1 MTGGIM
7 KAIQVREVGGPEVL
21 KYVEVPS
28 PEPGP
33 GEAVVEI
40 KVAGVNYMDIYARD
54 GSNQTALPFIP
65 GGEGAGIVGSVG
77 DGVTGVTIGDRVTY
91 TGAGKSYAEK
101 VVVPAWRLIKIP
113 DGLDIEECA
122 ASMLQGMTA
131 HYLSHSTYALTSD
144 DVALIHS
151 GAGGVGLLLIQ
162 MAKMCGAQVITTVS
176 TDEKASL
183 AKEAGADHTIL
194 YTRQSFGDEV
204 GRITGG
210 MGVQVVY
217 DAVGAT
223 TFDQSINSLAVR
235 GCMVLYGQSSGPVL
249 PVAVSVLNAKSIFLT
264 RPSLGS
270 YTQTRIELE
279 ERAHA
284 VLGWV
289 KSGELK
295 LRIHDRYP
303 LAEAAEA
310 HRELESRLTSGK
322 LLLIP

>member
-1 MTGGIM
+1 M
-7 KAIQVREVGGPEVL
+7 KAIQVSENGGPEVL
-21 KYVEVPS
+21 KYVDIPN

-33 GEAVVEI
+33 GEVIVEMKAV
-40 KVAGVNYMDIYARD
+40 GVNYMDIYARD
-54 GSNQTALPFIP
+54 GSNQPSLPFIP
-65 GGEGAGIVGSVG
+65 GGEGSGIVSMVG
-77 DGVTGVTIGDRVTY
+77 DGVTEVELGDRVTY

-101 VVVPAWRLIKIP
+101 VVVPVWRLIKIP
-113 DGLDIEECA
+113 DGLDMEDCA

-131 HYLSHSTYALTSD
+131 HYLSHSTYTLTSS

-162 MAKMCGAQVITTVS
+162 MAKMRGAQVITTVS
-176 TDEKASL
+176 TEDKAAL

-194 YTRQSFGDEV
+194 YTRESFDDEV
-204 GRITGG
+204 RRITAGK
-210 MGVQVVY
+210 GVQVVY

-235 GCMVLYGQSSGPVL
+235 GVMVLYGQSSGPVS

-264 RPSLGS
+264 RPGLGS

-289 KSGELK
+289 KSRKLK
-295 LRIHDRYP
+295 LRIHSRYP
-303 LAEAAEA
+303 LSEAAEA
-310 HRELESRLTSGK
+310 HRKLEGRLTSGK